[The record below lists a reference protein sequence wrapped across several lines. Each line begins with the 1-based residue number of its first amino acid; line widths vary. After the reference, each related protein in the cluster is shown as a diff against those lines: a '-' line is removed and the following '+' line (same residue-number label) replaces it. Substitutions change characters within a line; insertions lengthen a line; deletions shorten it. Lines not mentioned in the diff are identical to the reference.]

1 MCWDSVYSKNI
12 FWLLS
17 VLHGP
22 SFFHPSTLPLGYRG
36 GGPWLGIEPG
46 TSRTRSQ
53 HYTTRLSRRRY
64 SVYVLGLKHTCYL
77 LVTRWD
83 EILAD
88 LAMFLYNQWRDI
100 IIKQELVFL
109 RVNTNYFF
117 HLLNSIALITHCLI
131 CFIHPN
137 NSANHSVM
145 ANISSIN
152 VWTRLK
158 MDTSFHQCLDQA

>member
-1 MCWDSVYSKNI
+1 MQIHFCKVAFFNETRIKTCVETLCI
-12 FWLLS
+12 LKTFFWLLS

-109 RVNTNYFF
+109 RVNTTYFF
-117 HLLNSIALITHCLI
+117 IFLI
-131 CFIHPN
+131 
-137 NSANHSVM
+137 
-145 ANISSIN
+145 
-152 VWTRLK
+152 
-158 MDTSFHQCLDQA
+158 Q